1 MESLEALSQ
10 ALLTVYR
17 KVYSKAVFYTVENF
31 YLILL
36 FDLWEV
42 GGDYV
47 RLCKL
52 AVNEKFMEYD

>member
-1 MESLEALSQ
+1 MRIAAFADFTMESLEALSQ

-36 FDLWEV
+36 FDL
-42 GGDYV
+42 
-47 RLCKL
+47 
-52 AVNEKFMEYD
+52 